1 MTGWDRRRRKDRR
14 KKEKKEKRSYPEFV
28 GRVQMTREGYAFV
41 IVDGED
47 DDIFVKASKTRGA
60 LNGDTVRVAVTKE
73 KTDRQRKEGEVLEI
87 VERSPKPF
95 VGILHIVGEQAW
107 VLMQSRVMPYDI
119 SIPIEGAE
127 LPSKKKKGRQEDAGT
142 APVTGSLK
150 RIGFDLYSVTGIY
163 ETVDGRRQELQ
174 ARSGM
179 KVAAVVDRW
188 DRKDPDPVGHLV
200 DVLGEPGEN
209 DTEMHAILAEFA
221 LPYRFEPE
229 VENAADGISDKITA
243 EDRKSRRD
251 FSDVL
256 TFTIDPAD
264 AKDFDDALSFRKL
277 DNGNYEV
284 GVHIADVTHY
294 VTPGSV
300 VDKEA
305 QERGTSVYLVDRT
318 VPMLPEKLS
327 NKLCSL
333 RPNEPKL
340 CFSAVFEITP
350 LAKVVSEW
358 FGRTVINSDYRFAYE
373 TAQQIIEA
381 GVKAM
386 SMELRGG
393 TDGRHGVIGDPILE
407 ASPEAAEARKKNAAA
422 NVESA
427 MGEGVT
433 TGCLIPDNLK
443 EAVLVLNGLAAK
455 FRKKRFA
462 SGAISF
468 DRPEMKVEVD
478 EKGRPVRVYQK
489 VSKEANWLI
498 EEFMLLA
505 NRSVAEFVAK
515 GCRYPSVPGTGL
527 GYLCISPEEAAKAAG
542 KSRSKTFVY
551 RVHDEPNREKLEGLR
566 SFIHNFGYEMGSTE
580 NGKEISREL
589 NSLFAKAKD
598 TPEYNAIE
606 MLSLRTMAK
615 ARYSTDN
622 IGHYGLAF
630 KYYTHFTSPIRRY
643 PDMMVHRLLA
653 MYLDGAASQKK
664 DYYEGQCKH
673 ASEREIVAADAE
685 RASIKYKLVEF
696 MQDKVGYEFE
706 GHISGLT
713 EWGMY
718 VEIEPTKIEGM
729 VALRDIKSDYFE
741 FDQDRYR
748 IVGKRSKVVYNL
760 GDTVRIR
767 VKNTNLEQKLLD
779 YELVETGNESRLGK
793 DEEYAGNAEE
803 RAYVEDGV
811 AEYGSG
817 KNARKEKI
825 RRAIKESKRKARSG
839 KSTKSSSRS
848 SGGKSSSSKRKTVK

>member
-1 MTGWDRRRRKDRR
+1 MTGWNRRRRNKDRD
-14 KKEKKEKRSYPEFV
+14 KKEKKSKRILPEFT

-41 IVDGED
+41 IVEGED
-47 DDIFVKASKTRGA
+47 DDIFVKATKTKGA
-60 LNGDTVRVAVTKE
+60 LNGDIVRVAVVKE

-87 VERSPKPF
+87 LERSPKPF

-119 SIPIEGAE
+119 AIPVVGAQRAPEKKHGGRKKQQEGNTAAAE
-127 LPSKKKKGRQEDAGT
+127 SAW
-142 APVTGSLK
+142 PVKGSLK
-150 RIGFDLYSVTGIY
+150 KTGDGIYSVTDVY
-163 ETVDGRRQELQ
+163 ETVDGKRQELQ
-174 ARSGM
+174 ARPGM

-188 DRKDPDPVGHLV
+188 DRKDPDPVGHIV

-229 VENAADGISDKITA
+229 VENAADEISDKITA
-243 EDRKSRRD
+243 QDRTERRD

-350 LAKVVSEW
+350 LAKVVSQW

-373 TAQQIIEA
+373 TAQQIIDA
-381 GVKAM
+381 GDKAM
-386 SMELRGG
+386 TMELRGG
-393 TDGRHGVIGDPILE
+393 TDGRHGIVGDPVLE
-407 ASPEAAEARKKNAAA
+407 ASPEAAEARKKTASAHA
-422 NVESA
+422 ESA

-433 TGCLIPDNLK
+433 TGCIIPDNLK
-443 EAVLVLNGLAAK
+443 EAVLILDRIASKL
-455 FRKKRFA
+455 RKKRFA

-515 GCRYPSVPGTGL
+515 GCKYPAVPGTGL
-527 GYLCISPEEAAKAAG
+527 GYLCISQEEAAKAAAR
-542 KSRSKTFVY
+542 SRAKTFVY
-551 RVHDEPNREKLEGLR
+551 RIHDEPNQEKLEGLR
-566 SFIHNFGYEMGSTE
+566 SFIHNFGYEMGSTA

-589 NSLFAKAKD
+589 NTLFAAAKD

-653 MYLDGAASQKK
+653 MYLAGADSQKK

-673 ASEREIVAADAE
+673 ASEREVVAAEAE
-685 RASIKYKLVEF
+685 RASIKYKLVEY
-696 MQDKVGYEFE
+696 MQDKVGFEFD

-718 VEIEPTKIEGM
+718 VEIEPSKIEGM
-729 VALRDIKSDYFE
+729 VALRDIRSDYFE
-741 FDQDRYR
+741 FDQERYR
-748 IVGKRSKVVYNL
+748 IVGKRSRVVYNL
-760 GDTVRIR
+760 GDAVKVR

-779 YELVETGNESRLGK
+779 YELVETGNEDRL
-793 DEEYAGNAEE
+793 DSEVSPA
-803 RAYVEDGV
+803 V
-811 AEYGSG
+811 AESDKSG
-817 KNARKEKI
+817 NKAARKEKVRKAI
-825 RRAIKESKRKARSG
+825 RESKRTKASKSG
-839 KSTKSSSRS
+839 KSSR
-848 SGGKSSSSKRKTVK
+848 KRSRKQ